1 MKKIIYILLF
11 LPIIGLSQTT
21 DLQSDTLTLIKQSS
35 FSKVTN
41 YLQQYNRD
49 SVPGIAISIIY
60 KGKVQYKEG
69 FGMGDLEKNKPINT
83 NTIFDLASIAKT
95 FTGIGIA
102 ILEEEKRLIPSND
115 IRKYLPEFPILNET
129 ITVDH
134 LIHQCSGLPDWVTI
148 LDEKGITQDDEINA
162 IQIWEAIKRIQKL
175 NFKPGDQY
183 KYSNTNYF
191 LLAKI
196 IENVTDTAFHE
207 WIQQRIFKPLGMK
220 DSYIANRNKTGVK
233 NLAKSYIETKDGAY
247 IYKPDLLIAPGSS
260 SFFSSI
266 EDMNKFLIELQK
278 QEIFTQEIY
287 NRIIGPIILNDGSK
301 GFYGYGIGLRSFRQ
315 YKYISHGG
323 GWQGYRSEYW
333 HFPDLE
339 LSMIILSNCPTADS
353 FDIAAYITNILLEF
367 TNPS

>member
-1 MKKIIYILLF
+1 MKKIFYILLV
-11 LPIIGLSQTT
+11 LPIIGLSQTP

-35 FSKVTN
+35 FSKVTD

-49 SVPGIAISIIY
+49 SVPGIAISILY

-69 FGMGDLEKNKPINT
+69 FGMGDLEKNIPINT

-102 ILEEEKRLIPSND
+102 ILEEEKRLSLSDN

-129 ITVDH
+129 ITVAH

-162 IQIWEAIKRIQKL
+162 VDIWDAIKNIQNL

-196 IENVTDTAFHE
+196 IENVTDTTFHE
-207 WIQQRIFKPLGMK
+207 WIQQRIFNPLGMW
-220 DSYIANRNKTGVK
+220 DSYIASCNKTELRDV
-233 NLAKSYIETKDGAY
+233 ARSYIETEDGAY
-247 IYKPDLLIAPGSS
+247 IYKPDLTIAPGST
-260 SFFSSI
+260 SFFSSVD
-266 EDMNKFLIELQK
+266 DMNKFLFELQR
-278 QEIFTQEIY
+278 QELFSKEIY
-287 NRIIGPIILNDGSK
+287 KLIFEPMTLNDGSI
-301 GFYGYGIGLRSFRQ
+301 GYYGYGIGLRSFRQ

-323 GWQGYRSEYW
+323 GWQGFRSEYW
-333 HFPDLE
+333 HFPDLQ
-339 LSMIILSNCPTADS
+339 LSMIILSNCPALDP
-353 FDIAAYITNILLEF
+353 FDLAVYITKILLEL
-367 TNPS
+367 TDP